1 MQDGKQDW
9 PHGNNQLGQRLA
21 EDGGEEGPHP
31 ERFPL
36 LGLMRT
42 EGTQD
47 ELEGFRRQEA
57 KLQAQKGTPMQIDAD
72 AQTAAAKAK
81 AGAAGSSGVTN
92 GKGKEQPSGAKAIIP
107 SEQRQRKRG
116 QGNKGQK
123 IDPNNKN
130 GADLRIPHDER
141 VPIPA
146 AAAGLPTHHLDARF
160 RGGEAEAALTGGV
173 HLTTVIVRRGG
184 SARTAVHRPG
194 AVIGHRCAETDRRR
208 DGSVHHHAPG
218 RGHRRGVL
226 PRGLLLLFSTSRE
239 WRSPSS
245 AASRTAGR

>member
-9 PHGNNQLGQRLA
+9 PHGYNQLGQRLA

-47 ELEGFRRQEA
+47 ELEDFRRQEA
-57 KLQAQKGTPMQIDAD
+57 ELQAQKGTPMQIDAD

-81 AGAAGSSGVTN
+81 ADAAGSSGVTN

-123 IDPNNKN
+123 INPNNKN
-130 GADLRIPHDER
+130 GADLRIPRDER

-146 AAAGLPTHHLDARF
+146 VAAPANP
-160 RGGEAEAALTGGV
+160 
-173 HLTTVIVRRGG
+173 
-184 SARTAVHRPG
+184 P
-194 AVIGHRCAETDRRR
+194 
-208 DGSVHHHAPG
+208 PG
-218 RGHRRGVL
+218 RQIPGGRGRGRADWGRAPDHSHRQERE
-226 PRGLLLLFSTSRE
+226 FSPYR
-239 WRSPSS
+239 RSPSRGRDWS
-245 AASRTAGR
+245 PLRRDRSPPRRERSPPRPRERTPPRRASTGAAAAVLNIEGVEITIIRRQ